1 MRSKSVLCFIRN
13 YRVRGDLERLL
24 PVKTVVES
32 DDSDYRF
39 RAYLDRDTVAGVIA
53 GHVAA
58 INYEHGF
65 KDRTLDRR
73 RLPYLYSVWEIMATM
88 QDDLL
93 YQRHGTPR
101 RLKRVPI
108 NRG

>member
-1 MRSKSVLCFIRN
+1 M
-13 YRVRGDLERLL
+13 
-24 PVKTVVES
+24 
-32 DDSDYRF
+32 
-39 RAYLDRDTVAGVIA
+39 AGVIA

-58 INYEHGF
+58 IDYEHGF

-93 YQRHGTPR
+93 YGDQSVYP
-101 RLKRVPI
+101 
-108 NRG
+108 

>member
-1 MRSKSVLCFIRN
+1 LFHPQL
-13 YRVRGDLERLL
+13 YRVLGDLERLL
-24 PVKTVVES
+24 PVKTLVES
-32 DDSDYRF
+32 DHSDYRF
-39 RAYLDRDTVAGVIA
+39 RAYLDRGTVAGVIA

-58 INYEHGF
+58 IDYEHGF

-101 RLKRVPI
+101 RLERVPI